1 MSLAVRSDRR
11 EQARVLA
18 FTAAAHALLGY
29 ALIVGLRVPAPAAV
43 DRAPT
48 LVDLRPL
55 PPLART
61 VPPPPKPR
69 KHTRRAGAASAPDLV
84 AEPTPLVAPVPMI
97 SVPIPPIMVTA
108 PIAGT
113 RSAASAGAAPIP
125 GPGTGSGGFG
135 DGMGG
140 GGAGDGDGGTP
151 LRLISGGLDDD
162 DYPRGALAAGIGGTV
177 GLRFIVGIK
186 GRVTECVVTRSSGS
200 ADLDETTCR
209 LIKKRLRYRPT
220 LDAQGRPVPDVVT
233 GEHRWTIHRR
243 GDPID
248 RDDEGPE

>member
-11 EQARVLA
+11 EQARGIAL
-18 FTAAAHALLGY
+18 TAVAHALLGY

-48 LVDLRPL
+48 WVDLRPL
-55 PPLART
+55 PPPTRT
-61 VPPPPKPR
+61 VPPPPK
-69 KHTRRAGAASAPDLV
+69 RRPHARHEGAASAPNLV
-84 AEPTPLVAPVPMI
+84 AEPTPLVAPVPVI
-97 SVPIPPIMVTA
+97 PVPIPPIMVAA
-108 PIAGT
+108 PTAGT
-113 RSAASAGAAPIP
+113 GGAPSAGAAPIP
-125 GPGTGSGGFG
+125 GPGTGSGGVG
-135 DGMGG
+135 DGRGG

-177 GLRFIVGIK
+177 GLRFIVGIR
-186 GRVTECVVTRSSGS
+186 GRVTDCVVTRSSGS
-200 ADLDETTCR
+200 VDLDETTCR
-209 LIKKRLRYRPT
+209 LIRKRLRYRPT
-220 LDAQGRPVPDVVT
+220 LDARGRPVPDVVT